1 MTGAFWL
8 VVMGYAIA
16 ASTMS
21 IPGRYF
27 ATFLLTSGSSGTTST
42 ACPLT
47 DSPLLISRTS
57 GYALTMVWL
66 ANAVPRPPAKR
77 SAAIAIV
84 NSFGGVGSMCV
95 LHLLFQL

>member
-42 ACPLT
+42 ACPRT
-47 DSPLLISRTS
+47 DSPPLIFRTS
-57 GYALTMVWL
+57 GYAVTLVWL
-66 ANAVPRPPAKR
+66 ANTVPRLPAKR

-84 NSFGGVGSMCV
+84 SGFGNTGIMCV
-95 LHLLFQL
+95 LHPLLLL